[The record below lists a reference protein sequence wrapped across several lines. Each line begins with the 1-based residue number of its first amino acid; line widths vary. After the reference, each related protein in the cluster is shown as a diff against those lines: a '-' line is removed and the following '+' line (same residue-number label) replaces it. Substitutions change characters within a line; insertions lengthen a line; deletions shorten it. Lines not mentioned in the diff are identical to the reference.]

1 MTNSDRAPL
10 RISLNPGPPTP
21 RLHGAWWPRSRD
33 LQAECADLID
43 NFPSTAG
50 RPARLLFSRPDWD
63 AQPDRPSTR
72 RIRARRGIV
81 KVGSFP
87 EDDTHV
93 MTVVLSSRERLDLLV
108 IPSGTDTATAR
119 ILMAKAT
126 DGRNVRSA
134 ADLLASATTRGAD
147 EGAEPAESTWEN
159 EGGTRRQVSAPG
171 PGHDDQGQP
180 RDMGRD
186 GDDI

>member
-1 MTNSDRAPL
+1 MTTSDRAPL
-10 RISLNPGPPTP
+10 RISLTRRSASR
-21 RLHGAWWPRSRD
+21 RLDGAWWPQSRD

-63 AQPDRPSTR
+63 SEPDRPSTR
-72 RIRARRGIV
+72 RIRARRGFV

-108 IPSGTDTATAR
+108 IPSDTDAATALT
-119 ILMAKAT
+119 LMTEAT
-126 DGRNVRSA
+126 DERNARPA
-134 ADLLASATTRGAD
+134 AELLAAAATRRAT
-147 EGAEPAESTWEN
+147 EEAEPAEATWEN
-159 EGGTRRQVSAPG
+159 EGGTRRHASSPR
-171 PGHDDQGQP
+171 PGHDDRSRPWEVGA
-180 RDMGRD
+180 R
-186 GDDI
+186 